1 MGWLCVR
8 PTKQSELKSVENLMR
23 KKHFLTVDDTNI
35 A

>member
-23 KKHFLTVDDTNI
+23 KKTLFDRR
-35 A
+35 